1 MRNRWDRGGR
11 PHPPDGMGWGCS
23 RRRRG
28 KKAKKKRKHLPAGL
42 GPGPQG
48 SPTHHERSVGI
59 LIHCRSTGER
69 ERKSFFLS
77 LSVRPCPSIPA
88 GVTVEAEGAADGPAS
103 VPRTNVDTGARA
115 PPPQFIGRFGAAPT
129 VSCNRSVILDRSTIR
144 TLIHRKDR
152 RFIAPRRNPVLRRGR
167 RQILARMVFR
177 ERPGPR

>member
-11 PHPPDGMGWGCS
+11 PHPPDGKGWGCS

-28 KKAKKKRKHLPAGL
+28 TKVKKKKHLPAGL

-77 LSVRPCPSIPA
+77 LSLSDPARPYRR
-88 GVTVEAEGAADGPAS
+88 AS
-103 VPRTNVDTGARA
+103 RPMGRPPFRARMRTRA

-129 VSCNRSVILDRSTIR
+129 VSCKHLQPIRDPRSLHDQNI
-144 TLIHRKDR
+144 IHQNHR
-152 RFIAPRRNPVLRRGR
+152 RFLGR
-167 RQILARMVFR
+167 VETRSCDEVGDKFWLDGYSRAARTPLVK
-177 ERPGPR
+177 